1 MQKAKNKAQYG
12 VIAIGS
18 SDGAVKE
25 ACEGLAE
32 QGIHLDYMR
41 IRAFP
46 FPQSVED
53 FIMDH
58 EAVFVI
64 EQNRDAQLMNLL
76 LTETTVPRESL
87 VSIKYYAGQPLGYR
101 FVHQALTDEITA
113 LSERRKS
120 A

>member
-1 MQKAKNKAQYG
+1 MR
-12 VIAIGS
+12 
-18 SDGAVKE
+18 E
-25 ACEGLAE
+25 ACEGLSAE
-32 QGIHLDYMR
+32 GIHLDYMR

-53 FIMDH
+53 FILDH
-58 EAVFVI
+58 EAVFVV
-64 EQNRDAQLMNLL
+64 EQNRDSQLKNLL

-101 FVHQALTDEITA
+101 FVHKALTDEIAA
-113 LSERRKS
+113 LSKRRKS